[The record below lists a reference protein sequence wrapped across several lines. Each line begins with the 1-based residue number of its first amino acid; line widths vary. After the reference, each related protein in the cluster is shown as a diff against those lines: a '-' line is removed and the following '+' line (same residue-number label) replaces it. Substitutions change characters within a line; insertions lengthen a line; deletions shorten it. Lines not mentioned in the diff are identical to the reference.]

1 MSDAVQ
7 WSERLSVSRSTSED
21 RLRRGIAHLAARYR
35 LAAPAGDQL
44 ELLARLLAIEK
55 DAPTTVHD
63 PQRIYD
69 DHLAD
74 SLVALELPSVRAAV
88 TIADLGAGAGLPG
101 LCLAIARPGSRVWLL
116 ESNARKCRFIERAI
130 ERTGVENARVVN
142 ERAESWIDGLER
154 CELVTV
160 RALAA
165 LPVVAEYAAPLLVM
179 GGRLVAWRGR
189 RNAEDEAAGR
199 RAAGELGLQIGDP
212 VPVAPY
218 PGALHRHLQPML
230 KVAATPSRF
239 PRRPGVA
246 RKRPLGS
253 RPSPRAV

>member
-1 MSDAVQ
+1 M
-7 WSERLSVSRSTSED
+7 RRSTSED
-21 RLRRGIAHLAARYR
+21 LRRGIADLAARYG
-35 LAAPAGDQL
+35 LAAPADDQL
-44 ELLARLLAIEK
+44 EVLARLLATEK
-55 DAPTTVHD
+55 DAPTTIHD
-63 PQRIYD
+63 PRRIYN

-74 SLVALELPSVRAAV
+74 SLVALELPCVRAAA
-88 TIADLGAGAGLPG
+88 TIADLGTGAGLPG

-130 ERTGVENARVVN
+130 ERTGVENASVVN

-165 LPVVAEYAAPLLVM
+165 LPVVAEYAAPLLVL

-189 RNAEDEAAGR
+189 RDSEDDAAGE
-199 RAAGELGLQIGDP
+199 RAAGELGLQMGEP

-230 KVAATPSRF
+230 KVGPTPSRF
-239 PRRPGVA
+239 PRRPGMA

-253 RPSPRAV
+253 RPPGRAV

>member
-7 WSERLSVSRSTSED
+7 RSECLSVSRPRSED
-21 RLRRGIAHLAARYR
+21 RLRRGIADLAARYG
-35 LAAPAGDQL
+35 LAAPADDQL
-44 ELLARLLAIEK
+44 ALLARLLAIEK
-55 DAPTTVHD
+55 DAPTTVQD
-63 PQRIYD
+63 PQRIYN

-101 LCLAIARPGSRVWLL
+101 LCLAIARPGARVWLL

-130 ERTGVENARVVN
+130 ERTGAENARVVN

-165 LPVVAEYAAPLLVM
+165 MPVVAEYAAPLLVM

-189 RNAEDEAAGR
+189 RDSEDEAAGR
-199 RAAGELGLQIGDP
+199 RAGDELGLQMEEP
-212 VPVAPY
+212 VPVSPY
-218 PGALHRHLQPML
+218 RAAIHRHLQPMV
-230 KVAATPSRF
+230 KVGPTPSRF
-239 PRRPGVA
+239 PRRPGMA

-253 RPSPRAV
+253 RPPRRAV